1 MKHIKLI
8 REYFDEGWKKFS
20 DDDNL
25 IQSEEEVADEVA
37 DEIVDDEIVDDEI
50 VDDEIVDDEIQ
61 YDADKFSEE
70 YLKSPLPDDLDEQFE
85 EFKNAVD
92 ALRNIKNKYN
102 IGRGFNPIYSNL
114 LKKWHIKYK
123 EVIDRDNRSDEEKY
137 GKKLPK
143 NFKK

>member
-50 VDDEIVDDEIQ
+50 Q

-70 YLKSPLPDDLDEQFE
+70 YLKSPLPDDLDEQLE

-137 GKKLPK
+137 GEKLPK

>member
-50 VDDEIVDDEIQ
+50 Q

-70 YLKSPLPDDLDEQFE
+70 YLKSPLPDDLDEQLE

>member
-50 VDDEIVDDEIQ
+50 VDDEIQ

-70 YLKSPLPDDLDEQFE
+70 YLKSPLPDDLDEQLE

>member
-70 YLKSPLPDDLDEQFE
+70 YLKSPLPDDLDEQLE

-137 GKKLPK
+137 GEKLPK